1 MNWGLYVY
9 VLCVCVCVSVWF
21 HLSNIKGLVFLSS
34 KILYYRIPK
43 FDSFS
48 LIYFIANLFDSRENR
63 GK

>member
-1 MNWGLYVY
+1 MNWVY
-9 VLCVCVCVSVWF
+9 MCMCFVCVF
-21 HLSNIKGLVFLSS
+21 GELHHLSKIKGLVFLSY
-34 KILYYRIPK
+34 KILYYGTPK